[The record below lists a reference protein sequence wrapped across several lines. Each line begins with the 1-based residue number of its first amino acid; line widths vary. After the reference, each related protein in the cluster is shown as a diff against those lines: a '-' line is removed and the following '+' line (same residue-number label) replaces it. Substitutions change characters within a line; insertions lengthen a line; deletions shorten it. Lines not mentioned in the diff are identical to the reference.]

1 MARPEFIGYEYM
13 IRDHCVPNLGKFRQ
27 FWAYMNRIWNT
38 TPITFK
44 ICTSRFLDNL
54 KMVKSLILTNFKC
67 WLIMTSLLTKMCA
80 NLGQNSR
87 IANVYPFIFKICT
100 KMLFG
105 ALIMIV
111 SMEFDI
117 FQILIH
123 YDVIIEQNLGKF
135 GPKF

>member
-1 MARPEFIGYEYM
+1 MAHPGFRNYEYI

-27 FWAYMNRIWNT
+27 ICAYMIRLWNT

-44 ICTSRFLDNL
+44 ICTSKFLDTL
-54 KMVKSLILTNFKC
+54 KMVKCVNFDKFQMLTHYDV
-67 WLIMTSLLTKMCA
+67 IVDHI
-80 NLGQNSR
+80 LGQNSR
-87 IANVYPFIFKICT
+87 IANIYPFVFKICA

-111 SMEFDI
+111 SMESDI
-117 FQILIH
+117 FQILVH
-123 YDVIIEQNLGKF
+123 YHVIIDTNLGKF